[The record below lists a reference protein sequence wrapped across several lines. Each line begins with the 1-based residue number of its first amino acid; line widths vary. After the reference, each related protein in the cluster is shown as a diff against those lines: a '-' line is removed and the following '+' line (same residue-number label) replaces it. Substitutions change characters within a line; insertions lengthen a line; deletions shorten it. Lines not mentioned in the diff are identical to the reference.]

1 MHEKPNVMQFNE
13 IRDKYEKIMLTQ
25 LKSEKALLL
34 IESQT
39 TSLDTSDITH
49 WSTTS
54 MSLLPS
60 DNSTTDIH
68 VGIKSGHSSTDF
80 NDEYVAVKIGWLSR
94 IVYWSKLIVV

>member
-1 MHEKPNVMQFNE
+1 MKPTSEPCSQYLVVSVSGYVFVEFNKLWMHEKPNVMQFNE

-49 WSTTS
+49 
-54 MSLLPS
+54 
-60 DNSTTDIH
+60 
-68 VGIKSGHSSTDF
+68 
-80 NDEYVAVKIGWLSR
+80 
-94 IVYWSKLIVV
+94 